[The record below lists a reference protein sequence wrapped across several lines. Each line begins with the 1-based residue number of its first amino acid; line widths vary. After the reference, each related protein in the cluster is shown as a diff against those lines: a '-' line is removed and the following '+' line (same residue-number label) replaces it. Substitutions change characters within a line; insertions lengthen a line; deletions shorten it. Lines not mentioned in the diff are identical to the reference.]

1 MYEEISNLCLSS
13 YAATFTIGGQTVKIE
28 TQIALSMSNIGLIIE
43 ERAANIG
50 NFMAGHQQATPWH
63 ADMGSLAPGAGGD
76 GALLHSH
83 PYGGDA
89 HLGEGGDSDE
99 AVDCAEQSP
108 LHV

>member
-1 MYEEISNLCLSS
+1 
-13 YAATFTIGGQTVKIE
+13 
-28 TQIALSMSNIGLIIE
+28 MSNIGLIIE

-99 AVDCAEQSP
+99 ADCWRSIRAEITGTCTQPP
-108 LHV
+108 LPD